1 MVIPTS
7 ELPEG
12 QGTLYDV
19 VQIYKVDL
27 AELQTNVDN
36 ALAAVKA
43 NPSDPGA
50 LADFQAAQAD
60 YTTFKQFLS
69 AIIKSYQDLDATIVR
84 NIG

>member
-1 MVIPTS
+1 MTIPTS

-12 QGTLYDV
+12 QGTLYEV
-19 VQIYKVDL
+19 VQIYKADL
-27 AELQTNVDN
+27 EELQANVEA
-36 ALAAVKA
+36 ALEAVKT

-60 YTTFKQFLS
+60 YTTFKEFLS
-69 AIIKSYQDLDATIVR
+69 AVIKSYSDLDSTIVR